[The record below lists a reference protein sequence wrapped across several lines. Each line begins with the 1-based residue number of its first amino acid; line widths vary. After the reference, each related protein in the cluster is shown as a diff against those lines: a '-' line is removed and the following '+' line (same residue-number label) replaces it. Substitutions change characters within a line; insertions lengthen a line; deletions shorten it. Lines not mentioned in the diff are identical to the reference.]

1 MAAQGYETGLDQYT
15 RVVQYLRALIYTGSD
30 ANTSCPAAMQDGAAC
45 LLKRHL
51 QSKNLD
57 PERRRVFQNAFEHL
71 VSRDPSKGWTSGQWM
86 TERIGGSDVSRSE
99 TIATYSP
106 LSADAP
112 LCDPSEGIPL
122 GPWSIDGFKWFSS
135 ATDSN
140 MTILLARTPK
150 GLSAFYAPMRRHNPK
165 LVASATGKAGGSELN
180 GVSISRLKNKLG
192 TKSLPTA
199 ELKLRG
205 MRGWLV
211 GQEGQGIKEIATI
224 LTVTRVRSAVG
235 GLGYLSRGLSIA
247 RGFAEVREVGAGR
260 GQRMK
265 LTESSL
271 HMRTLANMTTEYHAM
286 MLLTFYTCYVMG
298 MEEHPASARR
308 PPPAIKAITPQAES
322 VSPLIR
328 ILTPLLKA
336 YCTKQ
341 VVPLLYACMESLGGV
356 GFLENSETEYLNV
369 ARLFRDACVLNI
381 WEGTT
386 DVLTTDLIRAL
397 KHPKL
402 GADSIKSLD
411 ALVKAGDSSAEN
423 PSIVAEWESLK
434 TRIEQT
440 PQHDLLVGGRDIL
453 WKIAEILTALLY
465 LVNAKSEGTSVMREM
480 CSRYLSSKG
489 FSEKASQDLNTE
501 STQLGLGTD
510 RLIVFGKDHSKN
522 GDGSLVPKL

>member
-1 MAAQGYETGLDQYT
+1 MAAQGYEQGLDQYT
-15 RVVQYLRALIYTGSD
+15 RVVQYLRSLIYTSSD
-30 ANTSCPAAMQDGAAC
+30 ANTSCPVAMQDGAAC

-51 QSKNLD
+51 EGNNLD
-57 PERRRVFQNAFEHL
+57 SEKRRVFQNAFEHL
-71 VSRDPSKGWTSGQWM
+71 ISRDPSKAWTSGQWM

-99 TIATYSP
+99 TVATYSP
-106 LSADAP
+106 LSADAS
-112 LCDPSEGIPL
+112 LCDPSEDISL

-140 MTILLARTPK
+140 MTILLAKTQK
-150 GLSAFYAPMRRHNPK
+150 GLSAFYAPMRRHNPA
-165 LVASATGKAGGSELN
+165 LVVSATGKAGGSELN
-180 GVSISRLKNKLG
+180 GVTISRLKNKLG

-199 ELKLRG
+199 ELELRG
-205 MRGWLV
+205 MRAWLI

-260 GQRMK
+260 GKRMK
-265 LTESSL
+265 LTDSSL

-298 MEEHPASARR
+298 MEEHPTSARG
-308 PPPAIKAITPQAES
+308 PPSAIGFITPSPAS

-356 GFLENSETEYLNV
+356 GFLENTETEYLNV

-402 GADSIKSLD
+402 GAGSIHALDS
-411 ALVKAGDSSAEN
+411 LVRTGDSVAKN
-423 PSIVAEWESLK
+423 TTIVAEWKSLK
-434 TRIEQT
+434 ENIEQT
-440 PQHDLLVGGRDIL
+440 PQDDLLVRGRDIL
-453 WKIAEILTALLY
+453 WKIAEILMALLY
-465 LVNAKSEGTSVMREM
+465 LINAHNEDTAVIRYM
-480 CSRYLSSKG
+480 CSCYLRSKG
-489 FSEKASQDLNTE
+489 FLERRDEDPETE
-501 STQLGLGTD
+501 TVQSILGLD
-510 RLIVFGKDHSKN
+510 QAVVFGNAVKN
-522 GDGSLVPKL
+522 MGDGDLTSKL